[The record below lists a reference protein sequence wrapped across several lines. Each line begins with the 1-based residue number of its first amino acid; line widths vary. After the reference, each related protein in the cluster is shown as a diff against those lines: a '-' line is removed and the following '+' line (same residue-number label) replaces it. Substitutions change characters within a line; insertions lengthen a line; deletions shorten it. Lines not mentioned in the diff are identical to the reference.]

1 MHAFPDVED
10 AVSTPTR
17 RMFSGW
23 VEVRRP
29 SKGSSKILY
38 DNTTGTTAP
47 TRFGLPDPRSYDL
60 GSLNQDLLY
69 KSPLKREKE
78 N

>member
-1 MHAFPDVED
+1 MGGGENLATSRKKEKTNSVPDD
-10 AVSTPTR
+10 
-17 RMFSGW
+17 
-23 VEVRRP
+23 
-29 SKGSSKILY
+29 SS
-38 DNTTGTTAP
+38 